1 MSRLRFASPMFDN
14 LASDLL
20 GDRSVESC
28 AIVYAKHEMATG
40 TWIAHAATPVPDS
53 AYVRRDAI
61 SAVLRAA
68 YLVEVANQARPARD
82 SVVLVHTHP
91 METGF
96 PRFSPIDDDGEIA
109 LADYF
114 DRRVPNGV
122 HLAMVIG
129 PDGCRARRLGHKTD
143 IPVWDVGKRLV
154 SRSSNVFAVAAEALH
169 DRQVRAFGSS
179 GQRIVASLRVGVVGV
194 GGTGSVLVQQ
204 LAHLGVS
211 DFTLVDPDVVEPT
224 NLNRLACAGIADVG
238 QPKTLVAERSI
249 RTVAPAA
256 RVRRLDRDVVE
267 EDVAHELTKLDFL
280 FLCTDS
286 HASRAVIGQLAY
298 QHLVPVIDM
307 GVSVTVRDG
316 AVTHITGRTQMLSP
330 GLPCLTCT
338 GALDGEQIRREML
351 TPEQR
356 AADPYLL
363 GAHEPQP
370 AVMSIN
376 STMASLA
383 VTMFLGAVT
392 PMPANSRFQLYDGI
406 RGTVRPTTARIVH
419 GCLVCSHAGALAKGS
434 FWPLPIRPATRHD

>member
-1 MSRLRFASPMFDN
+1 VSGLRFASPMYDD

-20 GDRSVESC
+20 GDRSLESC
-28 AIVYAKHEMATG
+28 AIVYANHDAATG
-40 TWIAHAATPVPDS
+40 TWVAHAAMAVPER
-53 AYVRRDAI
+53 AYERRDAI
-61 SAVLRAA
+61 SAILRPA
-68 YLVEVANQARPARD
+68 YLVEVANRARPAGD

-91 METGF
+91 MENGF
-96 PRFSPIDDDGEIA
+96 PCFSPVDDDGEIA

-114 DRRVPNGV
+114 GRRVPNGA
-122 HLAMVIG
+122 HLALVIG
-129 PDGCRARRLGHKTD
+129 PDGCRARQLGQTIE
-143 IPVWDVGKRLV
+143 IPVWEVGNRLV
-154 SRSSNVFAVAAEALH
+154 SRSTNVSADAAEARH

-179 GQRIVASLRVGVVGV
+179 GQRIIASLRVGVVGV

-224 NLNRLACAGIADVG
+224 NLNRLACAGTADVG
-238 QPKTLVAERSI
+238 QPKTLVAERGI
-249 RTVAPAA
+249 LAAAPAA
-256 RVRRLDRDVVE
+256 RVRRMDRDIV
-267 EDVAHELTKLDFL
+267 DADAAAELRDLDFL

-286 HASRAVIGQLAY
+286 HASRAVVGQLAY
-298 QHLVPVIDM
+298 QHLVPTIDM
-307 GVSVTVRDG
+307 GVSVTARLG

-330 GLPCLTCT
+330 GLPCLSCT

-356 AADPYLL
+356 AADPYVL
-363 GAHEPQP
+363 GAREPQP

-392 PMPANSRFQLYDGI
+392 PMPANARFQLYDGI
-406 RGTVRPTTARIVH
+406 RGTVRPTTARIVA

-434 FWPLPIRPATRHD
+434 SWPLPVRPARHD

>member
-1 MSRLRFASPMFDN
+1 MSGLRFANPMYEN

-20 GDRSVESC
+20 GDRSMESC
-28 AIVYAKHEMATG
+28 AIVFAKHETATG
-40 TWIAHAATPVPDS
+40 TWIAHAATPVPDG
-53 AYVRRDAI
+53 AYERRDAI

-96 PRFSPIDDDGEIA
+96 PRFSPVDDDGEIA

-114 DRRVPNGV
+114 NRRVPDGP
-122 HLAMVIG
+122 HLALVIG
-129 PDGCRARRLGHKTD
+129 PDGCRARRLGHETD
-143 IPVWDVGKRLV
+143 IPVWEVGERLL
-154 SRSSNVFAVAAEALH
+154 SRSSNFFTVAAEAHH

-179 GQRIVASLRVGVVGV
+179 GQRIIASLRVGVVGV

-204 LAHLGVS
+204 LTHLGVS

-224 NLNRLACAGIADVG
+224 NLNRLASAGIADVG
-238 QPKTLVAERSI
+238 QPKTLVAERGI

-256 RVRRLDRDVVE
+256 RVRRLDHDVVE
-267 EDVAHELTKLDFL
+267 ADVAGELTRLDFL

-298 QHLVPVIDM
+298 QHLVPTIDM

-316 AVTHITGRTQMLSP
+316 AVTHITGRAQMLSP

-351 TPEQR
+351 TSEQR

-406 RGTVRPTTARIVH
+406 RGTVRPTTARIVR
-419 GCLVCSHAGALAKGS
+419 GCLVCSQAGALAKGS